1 MRKIIA
7 LAAVALAATSTPSLA
22 QNVTGTLVINGNVPS
37 KCQVVSGTGVSQT
50 FGMTVDLGDL
60 SAPDGTLRT
69 GISVTSTDYADLLA
83 RVVCTT
89 AKADVTLT
97 ATPLAIA
104 GAPAAPTG
112 YTNVIDYTAGVD
124 ITTVGGSTQRSTL
137 ASSTTPVSVQ
147 VGRLANNNGNGN
159 VALSATQ
166 FTTAPGAI
174 LEQGRY
180 EGQVQVVI
188 APAP

>member
-7 LAAVALAATSTPSLA
+7 LAAVALAATSTPALA

-50 FGMTVDLGDL
+50 FGTTVDLGDL

-69 GISVTSTDYADLLA
+69 GISVTSADYADLLA

-89 AKADVTLT
+89 ANADVTLT

-104 GAPAAPTG
+104 GAPAAPAG
-112 YTNVIDYTAGVD
+112 YTNVIDYTAGVQ
-124 ITTVGGSTQRSTL
+124 ITEVGGGSGGFVL
-137 ASSTTPVSVQ
+137 ASDPNALTFP
-147 VGRLANNNGNGN
+147 VGRLANNGSGN
-159 VALSATQ
+159 VDLSATS
-166 FTTAPGAI
+166 FTTAAGSI
-174 LEQGRY
+174 LEQGSY
-180 EGQVQVVI
+180 TGQVQVVI

>member
-7 LAAVALAATSTPSLA
+7 LAAVALAATSTPALA

-50 FGMTVDLGDL
+50 FGTTVDLGDL
-60 SAPDGTLRT
+60 SAPDGTLLP
-69 GISVTSTDYADLLA
+69 GLSVTSADYADLLA

-89 AKADVTLT
+89 ANADVTLT

-112 YTNVIDYTAGVD
+112 YTNVIDYTAAVAV
-124 ITTVGGSTQRSTL
+124 TTVGGGAGASVL
-137 ASSTTPVSVQ
+137 ASDPTPATFQ
-147 VGRLANNNGNGN
+147 VGRLANNGSGN
-159 VALSATQ
+159 VELSATG
-166 FTTAPGAI
+166 FTTAAGAI
-174 LEQGRY
+174 LEQGSY
-180 EGQVQVVI
+180 TGQVQVVI